1 MSNVMIPEELLL
13 DLIRYHLLEVQ
24 DPELTARIRAGLE
37 AKMTAA
43 ARREAYSQTLT
54 NKKNTPP

>member
-1 MSNVMIPEELLL
+1 MRNVQIPEELLL

-24 DPELTARIRAGLE
+24 DPELAARIRAGLE

-43 ARREAYSQTLT
+43 ARREAYSQALT